1 MAMNAPAGVTA
12 DTLAAVAAALA
23 SPGAVTAS
31 DALLAKTATTQG
43 ISTTTGL
50 VGYLLEAPAKNLF
63 PVLSPLRNRFAR
75 HGAPVGATAVNWKA
89 ITAINAA
96 KVKAGVAEGVRNTG
110 VSTSEIDRT
119 QTFKDFGLDDLVT
132 FRAIDAGRG
141 FEDVRAMSTA
151 NLLSAVMVEEEKI
164 LLGGNVTALGAVAF
178 VDAGISDVGAATP
191 AGPFTAST
199 QYDFAVTALTSYG
212 YLNGAA
218 GHVTAD
224 AADETAGQTLVA
236 THSLA
241 GSRTSVILSWTA
253 KRGAV
258 AYNVYAGAHSG
269 TMYYLGTVTA
279 TKCTIVTTAGSTAAT
294 FVAATNGQALI
305 CDALPTA
312 PTGVPNTADQTA
324 DALSFDGV
332 IPQIEAAAGNGYW
345 KDALGLT
352 LTGDNAGGIVEID
365 TMLQYLYDHSR
376 IGPTVALVNSAQGKD
391 MLAKVAANGTTTTLR
406 LTAAVDASGVIRGGL
421 KLGSYLNKFT
431 GQDMDIMTHPY
442 MAPGTI
448 VALSERLPFPNNNVP
463 NPFEVEVL
471 REYTQYDWAMVQR
484 RYEFGVYG
492 TEALKCYFP
501 AGCGVITGLNAG

>member
-1 MAMNAPAGVTA
+1 MINAPTGVTA

-23 SPGAVTAS
+23 SPQAVTAS
-31 DALLAKTATTQG
+31 DAVLAKTATTQG
-43 ISTTTGL
+43 ISTSTGL
-50 VGYLLEAPAKNLF
+50 VGYLLEGPAKNLF

-75 HGAPVGATAVNWKA
+75 HGAPIGATAVNWKA

-96 KVKAGVAEGVRNTG
+96 KIKAGVAEGVRNTG

-119 QTFKDFGLDDLVT
+119 QSFKDFGLDDSVT

-164 LLGGNVTALGAVAF
+164 LLGGNVTALGEVTF
-178 VDAGISDVGAATP
+178 VDAGITDVGAATP

-199 QYDFAVTALTSYG
+199 QYDFAVTALTLYG

-218 GHVTAD
+218 GHVGSAD
-224 AADETAGQTLVA
+224 AIDETKGQTVIA

-241 GSRTSVILSWTA
+241 GSRTSVTLAWTA

-258 AYNVYAGAHSG
+258 AYNVYAGAHSAA
-269 TMYYLGTVTA
+269 MYYVGTVTA
-279 TKCTIVTTAGSTAAT
+279 TKCTIVTTAGSGAVT

-305 CDALPTA
+305 CDTLPTT
-312 PTGVPNTADQTA
+312 PLGVPNTADQTA

-332 IPQIEAAAGNGYW
+332 IPQIQAAAGLGYY
-345 KDALGLT
+345 KDALGLQ

-365 TMLQYLYDHSR
+365 AMLQYLYDHSR
-376 IGPTVALVNSAQGKD
+376 IGPTVAFVNSAQGKD
-391 MLAKVAANGTTTTLR
+391 MLAKIAANGSTTTLR
-406 LTAAVDASGVIRGGL
+406 LTAAVDSSGVIRGGL

-431 GQDMDIMTHPY
+431 GQDMDIVTHPY
-442 MAPGTI
+442 AAPGTI
-448 VALSERLPFPNNNVP
+448 QALSERLPYPNNNVP

-471 REYTQYDWAMVQR
+471 REYTQYDWALVQR
-484 RYEFGVYG
+484 KYEFGVYG
-492 TEALKCYFP
+492 TEALKVYFP
-501 AGCGVITGLNAG
+501 AGCGTITGLNAG